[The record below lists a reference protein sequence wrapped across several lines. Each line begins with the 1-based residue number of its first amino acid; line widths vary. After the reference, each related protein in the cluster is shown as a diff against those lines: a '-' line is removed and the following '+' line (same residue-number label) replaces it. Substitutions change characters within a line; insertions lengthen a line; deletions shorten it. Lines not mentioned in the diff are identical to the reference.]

1 MRLLRIE
8 QCECKCMMAADVVWV
23 AHDIGPVDVDVL
35 IDVDLDGDLDILS
48 RGSDEGRDG
57 QFLLLRENLGA
68 DVFSE
73 EVRVSETIRSWSKH
87 VFYHGDR
94 SIVIDFDL
102 DGDQDVLVEEVY
114 DFSEGAYFA
123 FENVGGFFQF
133 AGRLGLGE
141 SGSANLELGDFN
153 RDGNVDVLV
162 NRSNPFTGSS
172 ASLFVGHE
180 AAVDL
185 FSDALVPQEFPLQ
198 ERTGEINGNAVF
210 FDFDADGDLDVVSTH
225 NYEPWTVG
233 SSLSW
238 YENIDNVF
246 SERQLIATRETG
258 WDEGDSRV
266 AVGDVTGDGFDDIIW
281 MGPTASLIPGTA
293 DGIGM
298 ETVLF
303 ENVARCGTFLA
314 DFDLD
319 SDMDIMCYRSWYENL
334 DGAGNFS
341 STPTTWSWERRVG
354 PFDYDLDGDIDF
366 VGDGAWLENR
376 RVGDANNDGVFDSA
390 DLVAVLSKNTFET
403 GAAATFN
410 EGDWNQD
417 GQFTTQDLVFAF
429 QFGTYLSAPN

>member
-1 MRLLRIE
+1 
-8 QCECKCMMAADVVWV
+8 
-23 AHDIGPVDVDVL
+23 
-35 IDVDLDGDLDILS
+35 
-48 RGSDEGRDG
+48 
-57 QFLLLRENLGA
+57 
-68 DVFSE
+68 
-73 EVRVSETIRSWSKH
+73 
-87 VFYHGDR
+87 
-94 SIVIDFDL
+94 
-102 DGDQDVLVEEVY
+102 
-114 DFSEGAYFA
+114 
-123 FENVGGFFQF
+123 
-133 AGRLGLGE
+133 
-141 SGSANLELGDFN
+141 

-162 NRSNPFTGSS
+162 NRGNPFTGSF

-180 AAVDL
+180 GAVDL
-185 FSDALVPQEFPLQ
+185 FSDALVPQEFPLW
-198 ERTGEINGNAVF
+198 ESTGEINGNAVF
-210 FDFDADGDLDVVSTH
+210 FDFDTDGDFDVVSTH

-258 WDEGDSRV
+258 WDLGNSYV

-303 ENVARCGTFLA
+303 NVGNQCRPFLA

-319 SDMDIMCYRSWYENL
+319 DDLDILCHNRWYENVNGKGDL
-334 DGAGNFS
+334 SRRAISF
-341 STPTTWSWERRVG
+341 PTRRMQ

-366 VGDGAWLENR
+366 VGDGTWLENR